1 MPGSRANTILAC
13 HHETTS
19 SAVGRAIKILVFYPI
34 VPSLSI
40 YMCLVY
46 SYFYLLLLLPPL
58 TSISSY
64 FYLLLLLPPLTSTSS
79 YFYLLFTTFTPV
91 FEDNYHFASSVTGL
105 SYVGVGIG
113 FDWTDDLREVGG

>member
-40 YMCLVY
+40 YMCLV
-46 SYFYLLLLLPPL
+46 
-58 TSISSY
+58 SSY